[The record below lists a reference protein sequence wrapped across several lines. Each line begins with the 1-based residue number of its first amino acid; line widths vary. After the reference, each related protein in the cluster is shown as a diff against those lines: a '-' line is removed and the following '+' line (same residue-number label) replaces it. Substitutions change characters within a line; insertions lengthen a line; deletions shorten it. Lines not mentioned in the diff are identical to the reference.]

1 MPSLFHDI
9 KSLLTYE
16 RELFLWKYRLV
27 VSVDKYLFL
36 CNPDLT
42 QEVASKGLGLVY
54 EHGGEENKRELV
66 SLLVDTLASGRR

>member
-1 MPSLFHDI
+1 MILSR
-9 KSLLTYE
+9 LLTYE

-27 VSVDKYLFL
+27 VSVDKYFFL

-54 EHGGEENKRELV
+54 EHGGEENKQELV

>member
-1 MPSLFHDI
+1 MILSR
-9 KSLLTYE
+9 LLTYE

-54 EHGGEENKRELV
+54 EHGGEENKQALV

>member
-1 MPSLFHDI
+1 MILSR
-9 KSLLTYE
+9 LLTYE

>member
-1 MPSLFHDI
+1 MILSR
-9 KSLLTYE
+9 LLTYG

-54 EHGGEENKRELV
+54 EHGGEENKQELV

>member
-1 MPSLFHDI
+1 MILSR
-9 KSLLTYE
+9 LLTYE

-54 EHGGEENKRELV
+54 EHGGEENKQELV

>member
-1 MPSLFHDI
+1 MILSR
-9 KSLLTYE
+9 LLTYE

-27 VSVDKYLFL
+27 VSVDKHLFL

-54 EHGGEENKRELV
+54 EHGGEENKQELV

>member
-1 MPSLFHDI
+1 MPSLYHDI
-9 KSLLTYE
+9 KSIVNLG
-16 RELFLWKYRLV
+16 KGVYRLL
-27 VSVDKYLFL
+27 VSVVKYLFL

-54 EHGGEENKRELV
+54 EHGGEENKQELV

>member
-1 MPSLFHDI
+1 MILSW
-9 KSLLTYE
+9 LLTYE

-54 EHGGEENKRELV
+54 EHGGEENKQELV

>member
-1 MPSLFHDI
+1 MILSR
-9 KSLLTYE
+9 LLTYE

-27 VSVDKYLFL
+27 VSVVKYLFL

-54 EHGGEENKRELV
+54 EHGGEENKQELV

>member
-1 MPSLFHDI
+1 MILSR
-9 KSLLTYE
+9 LLTYE

-54 EHGGEENKRELV
+54 EHGEEENKQELV

>member
-1 MPSLFHDI
+1 MMLSR
-9 KSLLTYE
+9 LLTYE

-54 EHGGEENKRELV
+54 EHGGEENKQELV